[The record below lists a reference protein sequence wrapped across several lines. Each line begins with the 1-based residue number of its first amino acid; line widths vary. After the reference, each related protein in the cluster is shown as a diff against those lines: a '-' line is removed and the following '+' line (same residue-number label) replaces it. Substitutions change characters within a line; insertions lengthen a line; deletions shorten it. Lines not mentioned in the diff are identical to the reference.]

1 MRKILTSPS
10 LKDLSRRQYGWISA
24 GYFLTL
30 ASMPGQTLFIA
41 QFNSSIRESF
51 SLSHSEFSLLF
62 MGVTLLSSLC
72 LIWAGGLVDKVG
84 PRLLSMI
91 CIIALAITAMAMSR
105 ADNIILLGI
114 AMFGLRFFGQGMMP
128 QIAMTTLSRWFTRFR
143 GRALSLAEMGMPTG
157 EAVLPYLLTI
167 SILAFGWRQVWVGVS
182 IIMVLI
188 FLPMIAFLLRNPPQ
202 ISSNQKKPELSTRD
216 LTGDFSETPMTGKG
230 WTRRTVLR
238 DPLFYLTIP
247 AIVTPGAIGTMFIF
261 HQAYLTQSKGWDIS
275 LFTAL
280 FPIHALGIIAGAIGA
295 GAMIDRVGA
304 WRVLPYALA
313 PLGLGLLILALS
325 NSIWVISIFFITF
338 GLSAGMIAP
347 IAGALWVEI
356 YGTANL
362 GKLRAL
368 AIATIV
374 FASAAGPGFSGILID
389 NNFNLDQQAFIYALF
404 CFVVVAAHFMTR
416 NSFRKRAEII
426 SNEAGL

>member
-1 MRKILTSPS
+1 
-10 LKDLSRRQYGWISA
+10 
-24 GYFLTL
+24 
-30 ASMPGQTLFIA
+30 
-41 QFNSSIRESF
+41 
-51 SLSHSEFSLLF
+51 

-72 LIWAGGLVDKVG
+72 LVWAGGLVDRVG
-84 PRLLSMI
+84 PRLLSVF
-91 CIIALAITAMAMSR
+91 CIIALALTAITMSR
-105 ADNIILLGI
+105 ADNIIVLGI
-114 AMFGLRFFGQGMMP
+114 AIFGLRFFGQGMLV
-128 QIAMTTLSRWFTRFR
+128 QIAMTTLSRWFTKFR

-157 EAVLPYLLTI
+157 EAILPYLLTI
-167 SILAFGWRQVWVGVS
+167 SILAFGWRQVWVGVG
-182 IIMVLI
+182 IIIILV

-202 ISSNQKKPELSTRD
+202 SAYQPQKSELSTTRLD
-216 LTGDFSETPMTGKG
+216 ETRLTGKK

-295 GAMIDRVGA
+295 GAMIDRIGA
-304 WRVLPYALA
+304 WRILPFALA

-389 NNFNLDQQAFIYALF
+389 NNFNLDRQAFIYALF
-404 CFVVVAAHFMTR
+404 CFVVVVVHFMTR
-416 NSFRKRAEII
+416 SRFKLRAKII
-426 SNEAGL
+426 SDEAVL